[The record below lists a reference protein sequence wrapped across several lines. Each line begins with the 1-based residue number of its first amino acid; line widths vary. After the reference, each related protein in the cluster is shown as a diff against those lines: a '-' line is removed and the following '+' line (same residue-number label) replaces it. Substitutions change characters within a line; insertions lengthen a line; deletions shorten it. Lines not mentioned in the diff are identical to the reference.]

1 MLDLSSHNLGGIIIG
16 TDKEE
21 AMRQSAKKILSTAG
35 VLVLAIG
42 SIGFSTVRAADG
54 DDGEKD
60 MSKMSVEE
68 QGKAIAFDRKK
79 GNCLACHKIAGGSLP
94 GNIGPE
100 LVNMKARYPD
110 KAKLKAQ
117 IWDATANNPNT
128 IMPPFGK
135 YKILSDEELDKVVA
149 FISTL

>member
-1 MLDLSSHNLGGIIIG
+1 
-16 TDKEE
+16 
-21 AMRQSAKKILSTAG
+21 MRQSAKTILTTVSVVA
-35 VLVLAIG
+35 LALG
-42 SIGFSTVRAADG
+42 SLSFTPKVVNAAD
-54 DDGEKD
+54 EK
-60 MSKMSVEE
+60 SVVE
-68 QGKAIAFDRKK
+68 QGKELAFHRKK

-110 KAKLKAQ
+110 KSKLRAQ

-135 YKILSDEELDKVVA
+135 HKMVSEEDIDKIVEFVL
-149 FISTL
+149 TL